1 MPSSRRLK
9 KVSGVAVNTSMLAEE
24 LAPLHA
30 QIEKV
35 QQKLEGLEDELRVVE
50 AELETYSSDRQRFD
64 ALRDVCNALDKLV
77 ELKADELFWRE
88 FPEVKDTAGHAK
100 RLRGLVAGFEGE
112 ISGILKKQEALTE
125 QINQSLSELDI
136 LGEEVHE
143 AYDREE
149 RRQEEFVIEREISPV
164 PYRTMIMPW
173 TKEAESERRL
183 RNAVLVALLICF
195 VFGAPV
201 PLIKVPIPDR
211 AVTVVEIPKRLVKLV
226 KKEPPRVAAIPKPE
240 PKQVKEE
247 PPKPKEEPKP
257 KTEKKKQADKK
268 PKVVEPP
275 PKQTKVA
282 DSGGGKEAARK
293 KAENV
298 GVLAF
303 KDAFADLM
311 KETPVAKIGTD
322 TLLRNDS
329 QQVKG
334 QAVAQRSLVALQ
346 AKGGTSGGIGNAKV
360 SRNIGNGNADQL
372 GGSGSGSGLGFVQAE
387 SAIAGLGESSRP
399 LSDGLAAGR
408 TDEEIQIVFDRYKA
422 ALYRI
427 YNNEL
432 RKDPTLRGKI
442 LMLISIEPN
451 GEVSLCKVES
461 TDLASAEL
469 VEKVVA
475 RIKRFNFGPKEDVER
490 MTILYPIDFLP
501 AG

>member
-1 MPSSRRLK
+1 
-9 KVSGVAVNTSMLAEE
+9 MLAEE

-30 QIEKV
+30 QIEKT
-35 QQKLEGLEDELRVVE
+35 QQKLEALEGELRVVE
-50 AELETYSSDRQRFD
+50 TELETFSADRQRFD
-64 ALRDVCNALDKLV
+64 ALRDACNALDTLV
-77 ELKADELFWRE
+77 ELKADELFWSE
-88 FPEVKDTAGHAK
+88 LPEVKDTAGYVE
-100 RLRGLVAGFEGE
+100 RLRGRIAGFEGE
-112 ISGILKKQEALTE
+112 ISGIVEKQKSLKE
-125 QINQSLSELDI
+125 QINQRLGDLDI
-136 LGEEVHE
+136 FNEEVHE
-143 AYDREE
+143 AYEREE

-164 PYRTMIMPW
+164 PNHTMIMPW

-195 VFGAPV
+195 VFGAPI

-211 AVTVVEIPKRLVKLV
+211 EVAVVEIPKRLVKLV

-240 PKQVKEE
+240 PKKVKEE
-247 PPKPKEEPKP
+247 PQKPKEETKPKP
-257 KTEKKKQADKK
+257 EKKKKAAKK

-275 PKQTKVA
+275 PKQKEVA
-282 DSGGGKEAARK
+282 DSGGGKEAARN
-293 KAENV
+293 KAKNV

-311 KETPVAKIGTD
+311 KETPVAKIGTE

-329 QQVKG
+329 QQIKG

-360 SRNIGNGNADQL
+360 SRNIGNGNVDRL
-372 GGSGSGSGLGFVQAE
+372 GGSGSGNGLGFVQAE
-387 SAIAGLGESSRP
+387 SAIAGLGESGRP
-399 LSDGLAAGR
+399 LSDGPAAGR

-422 ALYRI
+422 TLYRI
-427 YNNEL
+427 YNSEL
-432 RKDPTLRGKI
+432 RKDPTLRGNI

-451 GEVSLCKVES
+451 GEVSMCKVES
-461 TDLASAEL
+461 TDLGSAEL
-469 VEKVVA
+469 VEKIVA
-475 RIKRFNFGPKEDVER
+475 RIKRFNFGPKEDVQR

>member
-1 MPSSRRLK
+1 
-9 KVSGVAVNTSMLAEE
+9 VNTSILAEE
-24 LAPLHA
+24 LAPLNA
-30 QIEKV
+30 QIEKA
-35 QQKLEGLEDELRVVE
+35 QQKLAALEDELRVVE
-50 AELETYSSDRQRFD
+50 AELETFSSDRQRFD
-64 ALRDVCNALDKLV
+64 ALRDVCLALDRLV
-77 ELKADELFWRE
+77 ELQADELFWSE
-88 FPEVKDTAGHAK
+88 FPEVKDTGGHVE
-100 RLRGLVAGFEGE
+100 RLRGHIAGFEGE
-112 ISGILKKQEALTE
+112 ISGILEKQASLTE
-125 QINQSLSELDI
+125 LINQRCGELDI
-136 LGEEVHE
+136 LSEEVRE

-149 RRQEEFVIEREISPV
+149 RRQEEFVIEREVSSV

-195 VFGAPV
+195 LFATPMA
-201 PLIKVPIPDR
+201 LIKLPIPDR
-211 AVTVVEIPKRLVKLV
+211 EVTVVEIPKRLVKLV
-226 KKEPPRVAAIPKPE
+226 KKEPPRVAALPKPE
-240 PKQVKEE
+240 PKQVKKE
-247 PPKPKEEPKP
+247 PQKPKEKPKPKPEQ
-257 KTEKKKQADKK
+257 KKKADQK
-268 PKVVEPP
+268 PKVSEPP

-282 DSGGGKEAARK
+282 DSGGSGKEAARK

-303 KDAFADLM
+303 RDALADLM
-311 KETPVAKIGTD
+311 KETPVAKVGTE

-360 SRNIGNGNADQL
+360 SRNIGNGNADRL
-372 GGSGSGSGLGFVQAE
+372 GGSGSGNGLGFVQAE

-399 LSDGLAAGR
+399 LSDGPAAGR

-422 ALYRI
+422 TLYRI

-432 RKDPTLRGKI
+432 RKDPTLRGKM
-442 LMLISIEPN
+442 LMRISIEPN
-451 GEVSLCKVES
+451 GEVSMCKVES
-461 TDLASAEL
+461 TDLASPEL
-469 VEKVVA
+469 VEKIVA
-475 RIKRFNFGPKEDVER
+475 RIKNFNFGPKEDVLT